1 MFILNVI
8 KSTLS
13 SIKSI
18 NNETSKVNAGL
29 NSVIISC
36 YNTIVS
42 FIKPF
47 FHENLKYSEIKTHIN
62 NIENKRNDKNIP
74 LNNEK
79 IIGVTQKIKADKI
92 DSIALSNA
100 KIKAKSDEIKET
112 IINEIISSLE
122 EIPTLEKKDI
132 TKFKEELLFHTKR
145 ILFSGN
151 VLSLTEVKND
161 FLGAIIDSILK
172 SDDKIKYEFG
182 NINTYKYFL
191 LNSINETVSRLL
203 ANDKNLVK
211 NGEK

>member
-1 MFILNVI
+1 M
-8 KSTLS
+8 
-13 SIKSI
+13 
-18 NNETSKVNAGL
+18 
-29 NSVIISC
+29 
-36 YNTIVS
+36 
-42 FIKPF
+42 
-47 FHENLKYSEIKTHIN
+47 
-62 NIENKRNDKNIP
+62 
-74 LNNEK
+74 
-79 IIGVTQKIKADKI
+79 
-92 DSIALSNA
+92 
-100 KIKAKSDEIKET
+100 
-112 IINEIISSLE
+112 E

-132 TKFKEELLFHTKR
+132 TQFKEELLFHTKR

-172 SDDKIKYEFG
+172 SDDKIKSEFG

>member
-1 MFILNVI
+1 
-8 KSTLS
+8 
-13 SIKSI
+13 
-18 NNETSKVNAGL
+18 
-29 NSVIISC
+29 
-36 YNTIVS
+36 
-42 FIKPF
+42 
-47 FHENLKYSEIKTHIN
+47 
-62 NIENKRNDKNIP
+62 
-74 LNNEK
+74 
-79 IIGVTQKIKADKI
+79 QKIKADKI

-132 TKFKEELLFHTKR
+132 TQFKEELLFHTKR

-172 SDDKIKYEFG
+172 SDDKIKSEFG